1 MGGGIRRRETERLF
15 GAAASR
21 LCAWEHDIHACDK
34 ACP

>member
-21 LCAWEHDIHACDK
+21 LCTWEHYVHACDK